1 MYAGKASRPPAGAV
15 STPVF
20 EYCSV
25 CGVPTSV
32 PSMASCE
39 VHWLAVAVFTKYI
52 VPVCVAPSES
62 NSVSEVAWLKEF
74 GSLGLNTATGGG
86 VALAGR
92 LSTYSTLAVAC
103 GAESV
108 VTRRRSERP
117 PVLKPPPA
125 SGGYT
130 CRRWPWN

>member
-1 MYAGKASRPPAGAV
+1 MSAAPVAGVYGGKASRPPAGAV
-15 STPVF
+15 RMPVL

-25 CGVPTSV
+25 CGVPTSA
-32 PSMASCE
+32 PSIASCA

-52 VPVCVAPSES
+52 VPVWVAPSES

-92 LSTYSTLAVAC
+92 F
-103 GAESV
+103 
-108 VTRRRSERP
+108 
-117 PVLKPPPA
+117 
-125 SGGYT
+125 
-130 CRRWPWN
+130 N

>member
-1 MYAGKASRPPAGAV
+1 M
-15 STPVF
+15 
-20 EYCSV
+20 CS
-25 CGVPTSV
+25 C
-32 PSMASCE
+32 A
-39 VHWLAVAVFTKYI
+39 VHWLAVAVLTKYI

-62 NSVSEVAWLKEF
+62 NSVSEVAWLKVF
-74 GSLGLNTATGGG
+74 GSLGSNTATGGG

-92 LSTYSTLAVAC
+92 LSMYSTLAVAA

-108 VTRRRSERP
+108 VSRRRSERP

-130 CRRWPWN
+130 CRRWPVGIHHVAVAIHLEGAGARVGQRAVRRRG